1 MSKDF
6 NENVKEEVIVLSNLK
21 NLDYKSFYNIYS
33 PWKME
38 YNKKEEYPNKSKQ
51 EIQEEVKEEIKKN
64 IEKSVK
70 ETKENFYLIN
80 NEKGKEFEQKFRQV
94 KLKVNFNS
102 VPKILRDGKFYTI
115 SQGYF
120 TMYGNR
126 FFNKL
131 YEIELKDNIT
141 SVIELDNKDLVFLA
155 ADLLFI
161 YRLKEGNYF
170 LFQKIEEKQTGYY
183 TQISLKGCFADKK
196 TYKAEFIKEISG
208 NRFICVSNYGFKM
221 YSLNEKNEYSISLL
235 EWYHEGLRTIIELEK
250 NSFIFCT
257 QGDYG
262 GSLDGLAHNV
272 LIIDK
277 IDLREITQIEK
288 ENKLFDQADVS
299 RYYQGYSKRKAR
311 YKLTEEKDIRVID
324 SLKFTY
330 DYKQFINYNTYE
342 GFHFFKGNVILKNK
356 YFIIGIDNNILIF
369 DIFLVKELKKYKLL
383 ISGEEN
389 LYICKANIKKWNN
402 DEDNEFL
409 INIKGNIV
417 LFELTTDIDLKII
430 NQSYYQNINYLKILN
445 EKNNGFYDDVKKENS
460 QEYDFDSDDSD
471 YDNDDDNSNN
481 NKKCCVSI
489 FY

>member
-33 PWKME
+33 PWEME

-102 VPKILRDGKFYTI
+102 VPKILREGKFYTI

-155 ADLLFI
+155 ADLLIIF
-161 YRLKEGNYF
+161 RLKEGNYF

-196 TYKAEFIKEISG
+196 IYKAEFIKEISG

-235 EWYHEGLRTIIELEK
+235 EWYHEGLRTIIELDK

-257 QGDYG
+257 QIDCGDSLG
-262 GSLDGLAHNV
+262 GPAHNI

-277 IDLREITQIEK
+277 INLREIKQDEK
-288 ENKLFDQADVS
+288 ENKLFKEADAS
-299 RYYQGYSKRKAR
+299 RYYHHDYIRRDGRDKF
-311 YKLTEEKDIRVID
+311 TIEKDIKVIN

-330 DYKQFINYNTYE
+330 DYEQFIKYSSY
-342 GFHFFKGNVILKNK
+342 GGHHYFRGNAILKNK
-356 YFIIGIDNNILIF
+356 YLIIGIDNNILIF
-369 DIFLVKELKKYKLL
+369 DIFSGMQLKRYRLF
-383 ISGEEN
+383 INGENN
-389 LYICKANIKKWNN
+389 LYIYNAIIKKWNN
-402 DEDNEFL
+402 KEDNEFL
-409 INIKGNIV
+409 LTIKGNII
-417 LFELTTDIDLKII
+417 LFELTNDNNLKII
-430 NQSYYQNINYLKILN
+430 SQSYIENINYLKKLN
-445 EKNNGFYDDVKKENS
+445 EKNNSFYDDGKKE
-460 QEYDFDSDDSD
+460 D
-471 YDNDDDNSNN
+471 YNYGRRYYFYSKDENDNKN
-481 NKKCCVSI
+481 CCVSI

>member
-38 YNKKEEYPNKSKQ
+38 YNKNEEYPNKSKQ

-102 VPKILRDGKFYTI
+102 VPKILREGKFYTI

-131 YEIELKDNIT
+131 YEIELKEKYNIT
-141 SVIELDNKDLVFLA
+141 SVIQLDNKDLVFLDA
-155 ADLLFI
+155 NFLNI
-161 YRLKEGNYF
+161 YRLNEEKYF
-170 LFQKIEEKQTGYY
+170 LLQIILENQTGYHR
-183 TQISLKGCFADKK
+183 QSSFSGCLGFPKA
-196 TYKAEFIKEISG
+196 YKAEFIKEISG

-235 EWYHEGLRTIIELEK
+235 EWYHEGLRTIIELDK

-257 QGDYG
+257 QIDCGDSLG
-262 GSLDGLAHNV
+262 GPAHNV

-288 ENKLFDQADVS
+288 ENKLFYQADS
-299 RYYQGYSKRKAR
+299 YRYYHYNIRR
-311 YKLTEEKDIRVID
+311 NEREKLTEEKAIRVID

-330 DYKQFINYNTYE
+330 DYKQFIKYSTY
-342 GFHFFKGNVILKNK
+342 GGHHYFKGSAILKNK
-356 YFIIGIDNNILIF
+356 YFIIEIDNNILIY
-369 DIFLVKELKKYKLL
+369 DIFSGNELKRYRLL
-383 ISGEEN
+383 ISGENN
-389 LYICKANIKKWNN
+389 LYICNANIKKWKN

-417 LFELTTDIDLKII
+417 LFKLTNDNDLKII
-430 NQSYYQNINYLKILN
+430 NQSYYENINYLKILN
-445 EKNNGFYDDVKKENS
+445 EKNNEFYDDGKTEDSDKECIYYVNSKKIHINKNSENS
-460 QEYDFDSDDSD
+460 S
-471 YDNDDDNSNN
+471 
-481 NKKCCVSI
+481 VSI